1 METTANLITDTRIA
15 IETPEGADLP
25 LDPAGIGSRMMA
37 CMIDWLIKFA
47 INIALSFALAFSG
60 KFGAGLG
67 MIAFFL
73 LQWFYPVYFEV
84 WRGGATPGKKH
95 MKLLVVN
102 DDGTPVTFAAS
113 LLRNL
118 LRVVDFLPFAYL
130 TGVIACISNNK
141 FKRLGDFAAGTM
153 VVYAHQNQPKPVID
167 ITGRQPVPAGFST
180 DEQRALLAF
189 AERSRLLSNDRQREL
204 AQILQPVINTNDP
217 VKTIKQMAN
226 TMIGG
231 ADK

>member
-1 METTANLITDTRIA
+1 METTANPITDTRIA

-25 LDPAGIGSRMMA
+25 LDPAGVGSRMMA
-37 CMIDWLIKFA
+37 CMIDWLIKLA
-47 INIALSFALAFSG
+47 INFALSFTLAFTG
-60 KFGAGLG
+60 GFGAGIG

-84 WRGGATPGKKH
+84 WQSGATPGKKH

-130 TGVIACISNNK
+130 TGIITCISNNR
-141 FKRLGDFAAGTM
+141 FKRLGDLAAGTL
-153 VVYAHQNQPKPVID
+153 VVYAHQSLPKPAID
-167 ITGRQPVPAGFST
+167 ITGKQPVPAGFTT
-180 DEQRALLAF
+180 DEQRSLLAF
-189 AERSRLLSNDRQREL
+189 AERSRFLSNDRQKEL

-217 VKTIKQMAN
+217 VKTIKQIAN
-226 TMIGG
+226 TMVDG
-231 ADK
+231 AD